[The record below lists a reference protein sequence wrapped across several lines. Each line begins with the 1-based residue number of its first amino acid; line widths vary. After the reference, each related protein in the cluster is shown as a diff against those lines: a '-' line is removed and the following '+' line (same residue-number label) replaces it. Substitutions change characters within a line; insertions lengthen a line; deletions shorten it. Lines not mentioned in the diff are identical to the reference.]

1 MDSFS
6 DTAGA
11 VASQE
16 NGMEAGGE
24 RPEILKAALP
34 PCTVERCHMAKFAKP
49 GPLFSF
55 LWHSYLGAIIT
66 EVWGTYAMMPE
77 R

>member
-1 MDSFS
+1 
-6 DTAGA
+6 
-11 VASQE
+11 
-16 NGMEAGGE
+16 MEAGGE
-24 RPEILKAALP
+24 RTEILKPASLP
-34 PCTVERCHMAKFAKP
+34 CAVEHCHMAKFAKA
-49 GPLFSF
+49 GPLCNF